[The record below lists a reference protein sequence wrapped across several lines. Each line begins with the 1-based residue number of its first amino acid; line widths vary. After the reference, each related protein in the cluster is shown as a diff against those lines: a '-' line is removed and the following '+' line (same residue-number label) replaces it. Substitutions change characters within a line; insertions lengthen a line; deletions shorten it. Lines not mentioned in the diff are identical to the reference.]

1 MRMNEAFLHV
11 SVRLLVGLI
20 CAAIGAFFG
29 ALVIA
34 MIVASAETSDAVS
47 GVARL
52 AFVAATAATGSRV
65 GWFGTSETLRQSLTL
80 WVASVAASII
90 GSWIALAIGGMFF
103 DHTDLYVLNRD
114 ISGAGFF
121 GAVFASNV
129 PSLIFASR
137 LARRRE
143 I

>member
-1 MRMNEAFLHV
+1 MSEAIVHLT
-11 SVRLLVGLI
+11 VRLLAGIL

-34 MIVASAETSDAVS
+34 MLVSGAETSDQVR
-47 GVARL
+47 GMARIG
-52 AFVAATAATGSRV
+52 FVAVTAAAGSRA
-65 GWFGTSETLRQSLTL
+65 GWFGTAETIRQS
-80 WVASVAASII
+80 ASLLLLCVLSGVL
-90 GSWIALAIGGMFF
+90 GSWIALVVAGAFF

-121 GAVFASNV
+121 GAVLACNI
-129 PSLIFASR
+129 PSFVFGVKLVK
-137 LARRRE
+137 RRE

>member
-1 MRMNEAFLHV
+1 MNEAFLQV
-11 SVRLLVGLI
+11 SVRLLAGVV

-34 MIVASAETSDAVS
+34 MVVSSAETSDVVRAI
-47 GVARL
+47 ARL
-52 AFVAATAATGSRV
+52 SFVAIAAAAASRV
-65 GWFGTSETLRQSLTL
+65 GWFGTSETLGQSFKLFIASVL
-80 WVASVAASII
+80 AGIAGSWVA
-90 GSWIALAIGGMFF
+90 LTIGGAVL
-103 DHTDLYVLNRD
+103 DHSDVYVLNRD

-121 GAVFASNV
+121 GAVFACNL
-129 PSLIFASR
+129 PSMIFAAK